1 MRVSQQLLSAVE
13 KDLKAAKLPRLSW
26 YDVLLEL
33 RRAGPDGLRPF
44 ELQDKLLLAQY
55 NQSRLIDRL
64 AKAGLVSRDAYES
77 DGRGQVLRITA
88 QGQDT
93 LAVMW
98 EVYRQSIFL
107 HFTNKLSEEDIADL
121 GQLLKSLKP
130 RSGNNS

>member
-13 KDLKAAKLPRLSW
+13 KDLKAAKLPQLSW